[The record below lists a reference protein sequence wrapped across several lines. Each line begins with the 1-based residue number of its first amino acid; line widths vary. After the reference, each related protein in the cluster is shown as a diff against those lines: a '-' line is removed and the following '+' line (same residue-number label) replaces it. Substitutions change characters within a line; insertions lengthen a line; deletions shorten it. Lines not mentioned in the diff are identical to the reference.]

1 MRIDVIT
8 LFPEFVDQIREYG
21 VVGRAIRD
29 GKVSLSLINP
39 REFSDDPGGRVDDR
53 PYGGGPGMVMQF
65 SPLKKALDSV
75 LNQQEVDGDSV
86 KTVYLSPQGKS
97 LSQKYVRD
105 FGKLQHLVLI
115 CGRYEGVDERFIQAC
130 VDEEWSI
137 GDYVISGGELGAMV
151 LIDAMIRTLPGVLG
165 DEESAQQDSFE
176 HGLLDYPHYTRPEN
190 ITGLG
195 VPEVLLSGD
204 HQKIARWRAK
214 QALGRTY
221 LRRPDLINKHVLS
234 SQENDLLNE
243 YLAERQ
249 KEKSH
254 E

>member
-8 LFPEFVDQIREYG
+8 LFPELVAQIREFG
-21 VVGRAIRD
+21 VVGRAIRED
-29 GKVSLSLINP
+29 RVSLSLINP

-65 SPLKKALDSV
+65 SPLKKALDHTLKQGQV
-75 LNQQEVDGDSV
+75 NRGNV
-86 KTVYLSPQGKS
+86 KIVYLSPQGKS
-97 LSQKYVRD
+97 LSQRAVRD
-105 FGKLQHLVLI
+105 FGELQQLVLI
-115 CGRYEGVDERFIQAC
+115 CGRYEGIDERFIETC

-176 HGLLDYPHYTRPEN
+176 QGLLDCPHFTRPERVE
-190 ITGLG
+190 GLS
-195 VPEVLLSGD
+195 VPQVLLSGD
-204 HQKIARWRAK
+204 HKLIERWRAK

-221 LRRPDLINKHVLS
+221 LRRPDLIEQNVLS
-234 SQENDLLNE
+234 KEEHDLLDE

-249 KEKSH
+249 QEKEQ
-254 E
+254 